1 MDLSEHE
8 KEKVERLRRAMYSR
22 SLADKLKERE
32 RRPLGQVDGIV
43 GENFVEPE
51 KQVKGTTVAPRTI
64 GFARTALW
72 WLLGGAIV
80 FFIGAIS
87 FFAYYFLFGAG
98 SFAASSGNITI
109 SVSGPPQIEGGTRSE
124 FQIVVVNRNK
134 VALQL
139 ADLIVTYPQG
149 TRSPTDFATDLPSQR
164 IPLGSIETGGTRQGT
179 ISAILSGHEGDH
191 ATVKVELEYRIQGS
205 SAIFVTSTDYGI
217 VFSSSPLSLTAEG
230 NKETIAGQPVEMTI
244 SVASNT
250 NAPVKDVLVSAQY
263 PFGFKFSSASP
274 APSSVSSSQSGLWQI
289 GDLSPGQRRTIT
301 IRGSLGGE
309 AGDDRIFRFTAGTR
323 SNTASSTIETTL
335 AEHVYPISISESFLG
350 LAISVNGTAGSTVTV
365 SPDQKVTVSI
375 GWKNNLPTAITD
387 AVIVAKLSGLV
398 IDGTTVRSN
407 DGFYR
412 SNDNIMLWDKTTSK
426 GALASLPPGDSG
438 KVEFSFQMPGSQ
450 ELGGLVNPQLNIS
463 INAAG
468 KRVSESGVPEN
479 LQSSASAKIALASEF
494 YLTAQG
500 LYYANPFGSVGPM
513 PPKAG
518 TETTYAIIFTVTN
531 TTNAISEA
539 KVIAHLPPYVR
550 WIGIYSPSSE
560 SISFNQND
568 GTVSWN
574 IGAIAP
580 GVGLNGT
587 TPRQAAIAIGFTPS
601 TSQIGQQPALLTG
614 IELSGIDPSKAD
626 ATSGSNSGTGIP
638 RTTLKAN
645 SDVTTNL
652 LQVAK
657 TSKDAPTP
665 PTDPGFSTTNATVV
679 K

>member
-22 SLADKLKERE
+22 SLSDKLKERE
-32 RRPLGQVDGIV
+32 RRPLGQMDGIV

-51 KQVKGTTVAPRTI
+51 KQVKGTIVAPRAI

-72 WLLGGAIV
+72 WLLGAAII

-87 FFAYYFLFGAG
+87 FFAYYFIFGAG
-98 SFAASSGNITI
+98 SLAAASGNITI

-139 ADLIVTYPQG
+139 ADLIVTYPNG
-149 TRSPTDFATDLPSQR
+149 TRSPADFATDLPSQR
-164 IPLGSIETGGTRQGT
+164 IPLGSIEPGGTRQGT
-179 ISAILSGHEGDH
+179 VSAILSGDEGDH
-191 ATVKVELEYRIQGS
+191 ATVKLELEYRIQGS

-217 VFSSSPLSLTAEG
+217 VFSSSPLSLVVTG
-230 NKETIAGQPVEMTI
+230 NKETIGGQPVEMTVSI
-244 SVASNT
+244 ASNT
-250 NAPVKDVLVSAQY
+250 NAPVKDVLVSAHY
-263 PFGFKFSSASP
+263 PFGFTFSSASP
-274 APSSVSSSQSGLWQI
+274 APSGVSSSQSGLWQI

-309 AGDDRIFRFTAGTR
+309 AGDDRVFRFTAGTR
-323 SNTASSTIETTL
+323 SNTESSTIETAL
-335 AEHVYPISISESFLG
+335 AEHTYPITISEPFLG
-350 LAISVNGTAGSTVTV
+350 LAISVNGAAGSNVAV
-365 SPDQKVTVSI
+365 SPGSKVTISI
-375 GWKNNLPTAITD
+375 DWQNNLPTAITD
-387 AVIVAKLSGLV
+387 AVIVAKLSGLA
-398 IDGTTVRSN
+398 IDGTSVRTT

-412 SNDNIMLWDKTTSK
+412 SNDSIVLWDKTTSN
-426 GALASLPPGDSG
+426 GALATLGPGARG
-438 KVEFSFQMPGSQ
+438 EVEFEFQMPGTETLAGMVS
-450 ELGGLVNPQLNIS
+450 PQLNIS

-468 KRVSESGVPEN
+468 KRLSEAGVPEN
-479 LQSSASAKIALASEF
+479 LQSSASQKILLASDIS
-494 YLTAQG
+494 LTAQG
-500 LYYANPFGSVGPM
+500 LYYANPFGSVGPL

-539 KVIAHLPPYVR
+539 KVTAHLPPYVR
-550 WIGIYSPSSE
+550 WVGIYSPSSE
-560 SISFNQND
+560 TISFNQND
-568 GTVSWN
+568 GTMTWN

-601 TSQIGQQPALLTG
+601 TSQIGQEPAL
-614 IELSGIDPSKAD
+614 IQNISLSGIDETTKAPI
-626 ATSGSNSGTGIP
+626 T
-638 RTTLKAN
+638 RTVKN
-645 SDVTTNL
+645 VTTNI
-652 LQVAK
+652 QG
-657 TSKDAPTP
+657 
-665 PTDPGFSTTNATVV
+665 DPGFTSTNATVV